1 MSGRRKCGRVEN
13 VIPAGMEGSKNVP
26 IARGRLIMKPVKG
39 DLVRFVAIMLNA
51 LIAVPLFT
59 LTNLYLYVLR
69 ARILL
74 GHWPSPG
81 NPPYPVGSDFQAI
94 LVPIGAVA
102 SVVSLI
108 GAAIVILWLML
119 SRRRWALVSRPVMR
133 RLLVFVVVWV
143 VFFLLFRLDPG
154 QFVAWIWD

>member
-1 MSGRRKCGRVEN
+1 MDKGYVLLSHGCGSRYPWLSF
-13 VIPAGMEGSKNVP
+13 INVP
-26 IARGRLIMKPVKG
+26 IIQGRLIMKPVKG
-39 DLVRFVAIMLNA
+39 DVVQFVAIMLNV
-51 LIAVPLFT
+51 LIAVPLLT
-59 LTNLYLYVLR
+59 LINLYLYVIR
-69 ARILL
+69 ARIIL

-108 GAAIVILWLML
+108 GAAIGILWLML
-119 SRRRWALVSRPVMR
+119 SRRRWVLVSRPVMQ

-143 VFFLLFRLDPG
+143 VFFLLFRSCFAVIQG
-154 QFVAWIWD
+154 IS